1 MVLDVNYFPSYK
13 ELKNEF
19 TSLLR
24 AHFLNLKSCAAAA
37 SSSTDDCE
45 CERKSSRASKA
56 GTSVNQNLTDPAT
69 RLLGKIKQQT
79 QHVKVR

>member
-37 SSSTDDCE
+37 SSTDAGE
-45 CERKSSRASKA
+45 CERKASHASKA
-56 GTSVNQNLTDPAT
+56 GSSANQNLTNPAT
-69 RLLGKIKQQT
+69 RLLGEIKQQT